1 MKIGQTI
8 QKRRKEM
15 GLTQS
20 EFAEICGLTPRSLQ
34 HYEENTREPSYE
46 KLNLIATALGVTVG
60 ELFEESEEG
69 GETVGERI
77 RRYRKAAKLT
87 QAELGRAINAAAI
100 TIRQYEIGARE
111 PKLAQLQAVAAALG
125 VPLTALVDDN
135 IRTGGS
141 YSGETPLPNRSGPLR
156 FGEEGPG
163 QSSSI
168 AANAAMRS
176 IAPRPDDRKEVI
188 QMNELD
194 RFRMA
199 AEELE
204 LGDRAA
210 ILISRTLGKLQ
221 TEVMKLGDDCPGGA
235 HRIEALSGILAA
247 LAPVLEKL
255 GTGTDQHRLRPRND
269 PAGETKEAAPVVA
282 TPGRQTKKA
291 GT

>member
-1 MKIGQTI
+1 MLTEKEKERTI
-8 QKRRKEM
+8 DFT
-15 GLTQS
+15 L
-20 EFAEICGLTPRSLQ
+20 FA
-34 HYEENTREPSYE
+34 
-46 KLNLIATALGVTVG
+46 VG
-60 ELFEESEEG
+60 EAAANVIRERGEESLTKAQMRELTNEVIG
-69 GETVGERI
+69 VMITSCLYDCRDRI
-77 RRYRKAAKLT
+77 PKGMNPKPDKDTKLKKFSDSDFPQRLREAMSRT
-87 QAELGRAINAAAI
+87 GISQAELAR
-100 TIRQYEIGARE
+100 RSGAHVSSLSHYIKGDWV
-111 PKLAQLQAVAAALG
+111 PNNCTLQNVAAALG
-125 VPLTALVDDN
+125 VSPEWLGFGVDTPPVPASAGAPHQSAALTASP
-135 IRTGGS
+135 RGS
-141 YSGETPLPNRSGPLR
+141 LGTE
-156 FGEEGPG
+156 
-163 QSSSI
+163 
-168 AANAAMRS
+168 
-176 IAPRPDDRKEVI
+176 DKRKEVI

-255 GTGTDQHRLRPRND
+255 GTDTDQHRLRPRND